1 MHAAG
6 IDDDSG
12 LECFLKAGVTQ
23 IAGGNLQCVEQH
35 AGSFSIELTVEQQA
49 HDLHEGD
56 LNGVGVLEDGQVE
69 RGTAVARFGGVND
82 DALLVPALVKETKT
96 IAFERG

>member
-1 MHAAG
+1 VA
-6 IDDDSG
+6 
-12 LECFLKAGVTQ
+12 Q
-23 IAGGNLQCVEQH
+23 IAGGNLQGVEQH
-35 AGSFSIELTVEQQA
+35 AGSFSIELAVEQQA

-56 LNGVGVLEDGQVE
+56 LNGVGVFEDGQVE
-69 RGTAVARFGGVND
+69 RGTAVARFGGVDD